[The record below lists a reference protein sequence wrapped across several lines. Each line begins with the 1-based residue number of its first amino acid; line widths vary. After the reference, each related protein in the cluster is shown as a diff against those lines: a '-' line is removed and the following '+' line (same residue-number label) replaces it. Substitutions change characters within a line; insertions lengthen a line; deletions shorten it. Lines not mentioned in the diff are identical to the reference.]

1 MIKKLILFLSLVCFN
16 SLVAQEF
23 FVDYQKIEGKLT
35 SQDLVKENFGRY
47 DGYKMP
53 LNKGERAYF
62 IVYSDEFSPSI
73 IVVTPNEEKFQQV
86 SARGEDFV
94 TLGFKVPESGEW
106 VLYVVGD
113 KNAQGNYMLQYA
125 FADSSS
131 LFVNENVE
139 FCVGLNYL
147 LAHSTAYFLF
157 PQTIPSNKPLFKFP
171 DAVDAFINGDDASYN
186 SVFYQG
192 DEEQYA
198 QEVYDS
204 LVGRIGNCLLKDWT
218 KKNGTDAVNGS
229 GVENYTEWREPV
241 KDNPRIVKLSLI
253 DLSNVES
260 SAEYINKYSVDLVI
274 MRY

>member
-1 MIKKLILFLSLVCFN
+1 MIKKLILFLSLFCFN

-35 SQDLVKENFGRY
+35 SKDLVKENFGRY
-47 DGYKMP
+47 DGYKIP

-62 IVYSDEFSPSI
+62 IVYAEEFSPSL
-73 IVVTPNEEKFQQV
+73 IVVTPNDEKFQQV
-86 SARGEDFV
+86 TPRGEDFV

-113 KNAQGNYMLQYA
+113 KNAQGDYVLQYA
-125 FADSSS
+125 FADSAS
-131 LFVNENVE
+131 LFINDKVE

-157 PQTIPSNKPLFKFP
+157 PQTIPSTKPLFKFS

-192 DEEQYA
+192 DKEKDA
-198 QEVYDS
+198 QEVYNS
-204 LVGRIGNCLLKDWT
+204 LSNRIGNCIPKDW
-218 KKNGTDAVNGS
+218 KRKNGSDSVNGS
-229 GVENYTEWREPV
+229 GVENYIQWNEPI
-241 KDNPRIVKLSLI
+241 KNNPRVVKVALTEF
-253 DLSNVES
+253 SNADSET
-260 SAEYINKYSVDLVI
+260 EYINKYSVDLVI

>member
-1 MIKKLILFLSLVCFN
+1 MIKKLILFLLLVCFN

-35 SQDLVKENFGRY
+35 SQDLVKEDFGRY

-62 IVYSDEFSPSI
+62 IVYAEEFSPSL
-73 IVVTPNEEKFQQV
+73 IVVTPNDEKFQQV

-94 TLGFKVPESGEW
+94 TLGFKVPQSGEW

-125 FADSSS
+125 FADSAS
-131 LFVNENVE
+131 LFLNENVE
-139 FCVGLNYL
+139 VCVGLNYL

-157 PQTIPSNKPLFKFP
+157 PQTVPSNKPLFKFA

-192 DEEQYA
+192 DNNKEA
-198 QEVYDS
+198 QAVYDS
-204 LVGRIGNCLLKDWT
+204 LIERIGKCVP
-218 KKNGTDAVNGS
+218 KNWEKQKGTDTVNGS
-229 GVENYTEWREPV
+229 GVENYIKWSEPV
-241 KDNPRIVKLSLI
+241 KNNPRVVKVALT
-253 DLSNVES
+253 DFSNEDS
-260 SAEYINKYSVDLVI
+260 GAEYINKYSVDLVI